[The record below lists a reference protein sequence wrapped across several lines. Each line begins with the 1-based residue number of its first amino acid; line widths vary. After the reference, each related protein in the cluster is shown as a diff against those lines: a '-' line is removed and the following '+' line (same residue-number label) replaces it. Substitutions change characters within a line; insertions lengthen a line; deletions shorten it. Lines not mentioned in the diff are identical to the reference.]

1 MFEIGLIAVVGLGC
15 LSIVWFTI
23 KIGISPMPSSAKVC
37 RAIVKA
43 SEDAPEGSI
52 IDLGSGWGT
61 LLFAL
66 ARKYPDRQV
75 IGYELSWVPWVC
87 TKAYKTIFG
96 LNNVQIY
103 RQNFLSVDLSE
114 ASLLVCYL
122 FPKGMI
128 DLQKKLAGESC
139 PMLISSTFALPGCEP
154 VETVR
159 LDDLYNTPIYIY
171 SLTV

>member
-1 MFEIGLIAVVGLGC
+1 
-15 LSIVWFTI
+15 
-23 KIGISPMPSSAKVC
+23 MPSSGKVC
-37 RAIVKA
+37 RAILKA

-66 ARKYPDRQV
+66 ARKYPDRKV
-75 IGYELSWVPWVC
+75 IGYELSWVPWIYTYV
-87 TKAYKTIFG
+87 YKIIYR
-96 LNNVQIY
+96 LHNVQIY
-103 RQNFLSVDLSE
+103 RRNFLTADLSE

-139 PMLISSTFALPGCEP
+139 PMLISSTFALPDCEP
-154 VETVR
+154 IETVR
-159 LDDLYNTPIYIY
+159 LDDLYKTPIYIY
-171 SLTV
+171 RVVKSPFRGKA